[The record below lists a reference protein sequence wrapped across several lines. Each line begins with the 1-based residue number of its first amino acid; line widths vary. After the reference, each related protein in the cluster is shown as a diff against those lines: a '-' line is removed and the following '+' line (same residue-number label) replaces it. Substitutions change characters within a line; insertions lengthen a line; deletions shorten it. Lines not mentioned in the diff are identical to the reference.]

1 MNRSEQ
7 SDALRVVRDQL
18 MAGSNRSMLSLDPTT
33 RDSYAGGIIQ
43 VSHHLACVLK
53 TPCCVT
59 DPNVQLPFIVQVTRR
74 YMLAQTMHSCD
85 TACSHPPFI
94 VQPRLPTA
102 AAAIPTAEV
111 KLPRT

>member
-43 VSHHLACVLK
+43 V
-53 TPCCVT
+53 
-59 DPNVQLPFIVQVTRR
+59 
-74 YMLAQTMHSCD
+74 
-85 TACSHPPFI
+85 
-94 VQPRLPTA
+94 
-102 AAAIPTAEV
+102 
-111 KLPRT
+111 